1 MIAIR
6 GSNNVHTTGTVT
18 ATERD
23 GGRQRRSRRAQ
34 CVYDVENVEE
44 DGEEDWYSE
53 GRERAIEAI
62 DAQQAHSSLSERKT
76 SRHQFPF
83 FAGNHCQTQQY
94 LPTAT

>member
-34 CVYDVENVEE
+34 YVYDVENVEE
-44 DGEEDWYSE
+44 DGEEDEE
-53 GRERAIEAI
+53 GHVVYNELKFGRFQRVLQMGRGV
-62 DAQQAHSSLSERKT
+62 DVGFL
-76 SRHQFPF
+76 
-83 FAGNHCQTQQY
+83 FALCVV
-94 LPTAT
+94 